1 MQMAIY
7 KLSDFQELPLND
19 EQKEDSDPSPLSFRE
34 RIFSSLAAR
43 LFFALL
49 LCADLAWTAYSLVML
64 LVYFL
69 LSAATGFS
77 SSLLKQKL
85 KRTRLSI
92 KRALVSF
99 VALTVA
105 IFSPALGILFAC
117 SYFLM
122 YDKEGIDEVVPAS
135 LKDQFKEFSL

>member
-1 MQMAIY
+1 MAIY